1 MALTLIVFTLLL
13 EIAFTSY
20 CFYTKDNQ
28 VRLRAWMRI
37 SAFILF
43 ISLLLISTLQWS
55 FRWYALAMLLSIL
68 AILGLIKLNSKKPT
82 IPFRPLKR
90 IIQSTGIWLMI
101 SIALIPALM
110 FPQYKLP
117 AKTGNFIVK
126 TQTFTE
132 TNPSQI
138 ETFTNTG
145 EFRTVTFECWYPEN
159 ASTKVPLTLFSH
171 GAFGVR
177 MSNTSTYENL
187 ASNGYVV
194 CAIDHS
200 YHAAATIDVEGNFT
214 LGSDAFKNEIIQ
226 ANQEV
231 YTPEEELAIYK
242 KWFGVRTS
250 DIAFVLDFIK
260 EKAID
265 QQTDI
270 VFDKID
276 PNKIGLFGHS
286 LGGAASAQLGRTRQ
300 DIDAVINLD
309 GTMLGEYVGL
319 EKDQPIL
326 NPTPYP
332 IAILNFYS
340 QDVQDHIDANPEFIY
355 PNKEISKTSENAFE
369 VTIAGSNHMSYTDLP
384 MFSPILSDLLSGVSG
399 SSSKATVDPREC
411 IETTNELILRFFD
424 VYLKEKGTFHPNY

>member
-13 EIAFTSY
+13 EVAFTSY

-37 SAFILF
+37 SAFVLF
-43 ISLLLISTLQWS
+43 ISLLLISALQWS

-68 AILGLIKLNSKKPT
+68 AILGLTKLNSRKPLM
-82 IPFRPLKR
+82 PFHPLKR
-90 IIQSTGIWLMI
+90 IIQGTGIWLMI

-117 AKTGNFIVK
+117 AKTGNFTVK

-132 TNPSQI
+132 TNPFQT
-138 ETFTNTG
+138 ETFTNNG

-159 ASTKVPLTLFSH
+159 ISTKVPLTLFSH

-194 CAIDHS
+194 CAIDHP
-200 YHAAATIDVEGNFT
+200 YHAVATIDVEGKFT
-214 LGSDAFKNEIIQ
+214 LGSDAFKNEVIQ
-226 ANQEV
+226 ANQDV
-231 YTPEEELAIYK
+231 YIPEEELAIYR
-242 KWFGVRTS
+242 KWLDVRMS

-265 QQTDI
+265 LQADI

-276 PNKIGLFGHS
+276 TNKIGLFGHS
-286 LGGAASAQLGRTRQ
+286 LGGAASAQLGRTRH

-309 GTMLGEYVGL
+309 GTMLGEYIGL
-319 EKDQPIL
+319 ENDQPIL
-326 NPTPYP
+326 DPTPYP

-340 QDVQDHIDANPEFIY
+340 QDVQDYIDANPEFNY
-355 PNKEISKTSENAFE
+355 PNKEISKTSDSAFE
-369 VTIAGSNHMSYTDLP
+369 VTITGSNHMSYTDLP
-384 MFSPILSDLLSGVSG
+384 LFSPILSDLLSGVSG

-424 VYLKEKGTFHPNY
+424 AYLKEKGAFQPAY